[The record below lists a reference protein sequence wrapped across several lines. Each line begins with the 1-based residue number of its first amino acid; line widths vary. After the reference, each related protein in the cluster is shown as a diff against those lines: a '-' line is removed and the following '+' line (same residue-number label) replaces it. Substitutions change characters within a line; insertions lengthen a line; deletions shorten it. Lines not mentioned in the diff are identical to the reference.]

1 MFTFNNSIRKY
12 YLLPAIF
19 INIFFLSTLNL
30 NVFTDDMKK
39 PIFQENFEQGSERW
53 EMTDSSAWDVSK
65 DDKGNSLLCLTGSSK
80 YEPAVRSPKSI
91 ALIKD
96 VEFEDFT
103 LTVRAKQTGKEYGHR
118 DLCFF
123 FGYQDPTHFYYV
135 HIATKVD
142 EHAHSIFL
150 VNNQPRVSIA
160 KERTKGVDW
169 TQDFHQITI
178 IRDTK
183 SGKIEVYYDDLEKP
197 IMVTEDKTF
206 IRGRI
211 GLGSFDDTG
220 CFDDLKIWNTADKN
234 IVNHK

>member
-1 MFTFNNSIRKY
+1 MLTFHNQIKKT
-12 YLLPAIF
+12 L
-19 INIFFLSTLNL
+19 FLSILFFNICSLFILNL
-30 NVFTDDMKK
+30 NILADNVKK
-39 PIFQENFEQGSERW
+39 PVFQENFEQGSERW
-53 EMTDSSAWDVSK
+53 EMTDSNAWTVSK
-65 DDKGNSLLCLTGSSK
+65 DEKGNHLLCLTGSSK

-96 VEFEDFT
+96 TEFEDFT

-135 HIATKVD
+135 HIATKAD
-142 EHAHSIFL
+142 DHAHSIFL
-150 VNNQPRVSIA
+150 VNNEPRVSIA

-169 TQDFHQITI
+169 AQDFHQVTI
-178 IRDTK
+178 VRDAK
-183 SGKIEVYYDDLEKP
+183 SGKVEVYYDDMEKP

-206 IRGRI
+206 TKGKI

-220 CFDDLKIWNTADKN
+220 CFDDLKIWDIADKN
-234 IVNHK
+234 LVTQK

>member
-1 MFTFNNSIRKY
+1 MNINSTQSKKICFFFIAFLTFFILSLINSNSFCNDSKE
-12 YLLPAIF
+12 P
-19 INIFFLSTLNL
+19 
-30 NVFTDDMKK
+30 V
-39 PIFQENFEQGSERW
+39 FQEDFEQGAQRW
-53 EMTDSSAWDVSK
+53 EMTDANAWTVTK
-65 DDKGNSLLCLTGSSK
+65 DEKGNHLLSLIGSSK

-91 ALIKD
+91 ALIKEI
-96 VEFEDFT
+96 EFEDFT

-135 HIATKVD
+135 HIATKAD
-142 EHAHSIFL
+142 DHAHSIFL
-150 VNNQPRVSIA
+150 VNNEPRVSIA

-178 IRDTK
+178 VRDTK
-183 SGKIEVYYDDLEKP
+183 SGKIEVYYDEMEKP

-206 IRGRI
+206 VKGKI

-220 CFDDLKIWNTADKN
+220 CFDDLKIWNIADKN
-234 IVNHK
+234 LVIQK

>member
-1 MFTFNNSIRKY
+1 MFKLHSQNKKFFI
-12 YLLPAIF
+12 LLTI
-19 INIFFLSTLNL
+19 LLNL
-30 NVFTDDMKK
+30 IFLLLLNIKSFANQGEKTVFE
-39 PIFQENFEQGSERW
+39 ENFEQGSQHW
-53 EMTDSSAWDVSK
+53 EMTDSNAWTVST
-65 DDKGNSLLCLTGSSK
+65 DDKGNHLLCLTGLSK

-96 VEFEDFT
+96 IEFEDFT

-135 HIATKVD
+135 HIATKSD

-150 VNNQPRVSIA
+150 VNNKPRVSIA

-178 IRDTK
+178 VRDTK
-183 SGKIEVYYDDLEKP
+183 SGKIEVYFDNMEKP

-206 IRGRI
+206 VKGKI

-220 CFDDLKIWNTADKN
+220 CFDNLKIWNIADKN
-234 IVNHK
+234 LAIQK